1 MLSASLHQHEYKRSR
16 NGIICYFGYVV
27 VVLEAGV
34 VMAIVLQH
42 TPISAFSG
50 IRQMVAAATTC
61 TGKAVTRE
69 HGFGDIEDVGECF
82 YEERVS

>member
-1 MLSASLHQHEYKRSR
+1 
-16 NGIICYFGYVV
+16 
-27 VVLEAGV
+27 
-34 VMAIVLQH
+34 MAIVLQH